1 MTPNHFFLFFILFFM
16 TIHSHLSFASSLHPK
31 IDTCIELDDI
41 HDDCFLD
48 IVYELPAS
56 VFVDPYQLRDME
68 SRIGKAEVFG
78 EHDLELPLEKVKEP
92 RGSIV
97 LLRQT
102 NLTSPIRIQLPIHTR
117 YQKPASHQQYRT
129 VTIKVP
135 YAGWTC
141 GASSWPPIDHELLI
155 PYNRY
160 HTNSRF
166 IPISNIDPK
175 EQLELSVPVGSIQ
188 DRQLVTLGTF
198 CIVILCSA
206 WIARSM
212 LVSVKRRKRTE
223 AKGKRRKSD

>member
-1 MTPNHFFLFFILFFM
+1 MA
-16 TIHSHLSFASSLHPK
+16 IHSHLSFASSLHPK
-31 IDTCIELDDI
+31 IDTRIELDDI
-41 HDDCFLD
+41 HEDCFLD

-78 EHDLELPLEKVKEP
+78 EHDLELPLEK
-92 RGSIV
+92 
-97 LLRQT
+97 
-102 NLTSPIRIQLPIHTR
+102 
-117 YQKPASHQQYRT
+117 PASHQQYQT

-141 GASSWPPIDHELLI
+141 GASSLPPIDHELLI
-155 PYNRY
+155 PYNR
-160 HTNSRF
+160 HHLNSRF
-166 IPISNIDPK
+166 IPISNIDPN
-175 EQLELSVPVGSIQ
+175 EQLELSVPVGSTQ

-206 WIARSM
+206 WIVRSI